1 MKIQTVLYYRY
12 LLRQASIV
20 LLVSIVLSL
29 IVCLVFTLSTL
40 LSSMTSIIV
49 ASVIWVLPLYNLV
62 VVLIWF
68 IKFKSTKS
76 KMQNIEL
83 YERITN
89 SAIRE
94 RVLKSGKRIKYLIP
108 RSGQE
113 LDFFNAI
120 KPEIDK
126 QRELLKI
133 DKQR

>member
-126 QRELLKI
+126 QKELLKI